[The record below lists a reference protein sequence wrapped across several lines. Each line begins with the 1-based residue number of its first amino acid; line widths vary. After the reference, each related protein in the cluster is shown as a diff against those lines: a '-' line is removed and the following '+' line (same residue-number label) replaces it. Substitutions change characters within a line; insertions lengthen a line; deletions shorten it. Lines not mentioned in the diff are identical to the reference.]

1 VVAPLVMLNA
11 SAGVAVQLAFFK
23 DAWKNRV
30 MHGRRSCD
38 EQEAAAIYDSV
49 RRFMQQMAQ
58 GLRT

>member
-1 VVAPLVMLNA
+1 MLNA